1 MFDPTAFDNMKV
13 VIEGAIY
20 DLDLGGE
27 IVITD
32 RNDIINMAKMSR
44 NFDISFKMDE
54 SSGKSTSVKIAL
66 ESSMVNLAA
75 ELIPVVG
82 SEKMAGC
89 SLKLEFCYESPN
101 VDHNEIEKL
110 FSDIWGPSR
119 KITQRVQMNPLHKE
133 IEGLHTVTVEF
144 DRMVREEQ
152 LDDLVEMIEYV
163 ISSLKRLEM
172 IIYRGK

>member
-44 NFDISFKMDE
+44 IFEISFKMTE
-54 SSGKSTSVKIAL
+54 TIKKSASVKISL
-66 ESSMVNLAA
+66 ESSMINLAA
-75 ELIPVVG
+75 ELIPG
-82 SEKMAGC
+82 MKAEKMAGS
-89 SLKLEFCYESPN
+89 SLKLEFFFESVVN
-101 VDHNEIEKL
+101 QVDYDKIEKL

-119 KITQRVQMNPLHKE
+119 KISQRVQLDPLYKE
-133 IEGLHTVTVEF
+133 SEALHTITVEF
-144 DRMVREEQ
+144 DRIIQEAQ
-152 LDDLVEMIEYV
+152 LDDLIDMIEYIITSV
-163 ISSLKRLEM
+163 KRLELL
-172 IIYRGK
+172 I

>member
-20 DLDLGGE
+20 DLDLGSE

-32 RNDIINMAKMSR
+32 RNDSINMAKMSR
-44 NFDISFKMDE
+44 NFDISFKIAE
-54 SSGKSTSVKIAL
+54 SSGKSASVKIEL
-66 ESSMVNLAA
+66 DSSLMNLAA
-75 ELIPVVG
+75 ELIPSMG
-82 SEKMAGC
+82 SETKAGC
-89 SLKLEFCYESPN
+89 SLKLEFFYESPN
-101 VDHNEIEKL
+101 VDHNEVEKL

-119 KITQRVQMNPLHKE
+119 KITQRVLMNPLHME

>member
-13 VIEGAIY
+13 VIEGAVY

-44 NFDISFKMDE
+44 KFDVSFKMANPLR
-54 SSGKSTSVKIAL
+54 KSASVKIEL
-66 ESSMVNLAA
+66 ESNLANLAA
-75 ELIPVVG
+75 ELIPAVG
-82 SEKMAGC
+82 SEKMAGS
-89 SLKLEFCYESPN
+89 SLKLEFFYESSKN
-101 VDHNEIEKL
+101 KVDYHVIEKL

-119 KITQRVQMNPLHKE
+119 KIIQMVRMNPLYKE
-133 IEGLHTVTVEF
+133 LGALHTVTVEF

-152 LDDLVEMIEYV
+152 LDDLVDMIEY
-163 ISSLKRLEM
+163 IIASLKRLEM
-172 IIYRGK
+172 MI